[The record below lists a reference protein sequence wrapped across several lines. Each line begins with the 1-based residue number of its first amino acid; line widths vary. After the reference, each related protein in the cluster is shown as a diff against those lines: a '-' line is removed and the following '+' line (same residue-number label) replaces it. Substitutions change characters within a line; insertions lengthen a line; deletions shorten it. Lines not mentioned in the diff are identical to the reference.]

1 MEKPSKYLPTPEM
14 QAEFEQ
20 YKNLKTEAERSN
32 FQENRAKRL
41 ETLTKEERTEYAG
54 ASLAGLQATV
64 QAAEEIILATKLG
77 DIAKA
82 VSLSYIATTYFGKS
96 RSWLYQRLN
105 GHTVN
110 GKHAQFSPE
119 EKKQFASALNDLS
132 IQLHETSLKFE
143 LNKV

>member
-1 MEKPSKYLPTPEM
+1 MENPSKYLPTAEM

-20 YKNLKTEAERSN
+20 YKNLKTEAERSD
-32 FQENRAKRL
+32 FQETRAKWL
-41 ETLTKEERTEYAG
+41 ESLSNEKRTEYTR
-54 ASLAGLQATV
+54 ASLSGLNATV
-64 QAAEEIILATKLG
+64 LAAEEFILTTKLG

-110 GKHAQFSPE
+110 GKPAQFSPE
-119 EKKQFASALNDLS
+119 EKLQFARALNDLS
-132 IQLHETSLKFE
+132 IQLHETSLKFG
-143 LNKV
+143 

>member
-1 MEKPSKYLPTPEM
+1 MKKLSKYLPSTEM

-20 YKNLKTEAERSN
+20 YKRLKTEAERSA

-41 ETLTKEERTEYAG
+41 EILSDNELASYVKASNVGLHVTL
-54 ASLAGLQATV
+54 
-64 QAAEEIILATKLG
+64 QAAEELIMTINLG
-77 DIAKA
+77 EIAKA

-110 GKHAQFSPE
+110 GKQAQFSPD
-119 EKKQFASALNDLS
+119 EKKQFALALKDLS
-132 IQLHETSLKFE
+132 IQLHNTSLKFG
-143 LNKV
+143 

>member
-1 MEKPSKYLPTPEM
+1 MEKLSKYLPTAEM

-20 YKNLKTEAERSN
+20 YKKLKTEAERRN

-41 ETLTKEERTEYAG
+41 ETLSSTELKDYKN
-54 ASLAGLQATV
+54 ASFAGLNATV
-64 QAAEEIILATKLG
+64 LAAEELILTTKLG

-110 GKHAQFSPE
+110 GKKAQFSAD
-119 EKKQFASALNDLS
+119 EKKQFAIALNDLS
-132 IQLHETSLKFE
+132 IQLHETSLKFG
-143 LNKV
+143 

>member
-20 YKNLKTEAERSN
+20 YKKLKTEAERSI

-41 ETLTKEERTEYAG
+41 DTLSDAERSGYANT
-54 ASLAGLQATV
+54 SLTGLHTTV
-64 QAAEEIILATKLG
+64 QAAEELILATQLG
-77 DIAKA
+77 DVAKA

-110 GKHAQFSPE
+110 GKQAQFNPE

-132 IQLHETSLKFE
+132 TRLHETALKFG
-143 LNKV
+143 